1 MWTSNSGPPFNQ
13 PSKSSTKW
21 AFVRYRP
28 GPVGGG
34 GGSHTPAQDRQSM
47 AAGVVEKSVST
58 GTTAITGV
66 AGGRSGSRTSRLP
79 CTSNATGGAWSAGAV
94 AASTLASPFPGPRG
108 APARGGRLPGGGG
121 PRPRA
126 APLRPPARAGGPA
139 GGARGAGG
147 GRGGRGGRGGGR
159 PLRGWGGAGEGGVTC
174 GGGGPPGRGAAR
186 PGGGRRG
193 GAGGPPPRGFSP
205 PVRERRRTWK

>member
-34 GGSHTPAQDRQSM
+34 GGSHRLPHDRHSM

-66 AGGRSGSRTSRLP
+66 AGGRSGSSTNRLP
-79 CTSNATGGAWSAGAV
+79 CTSNATGGSWSATAV
-94 AASTLASPFPGPRG
+94 ATSTLASPFQIRRCSGTGRYIPLPLFLSDRGYSHVRWHHAGRFPWGDGPSSSLV
-108 APARGGRLPGGGG
+108 AVLP
-121 PRPRA
+121 
-126 APLRPPARAGGPA
+126 
-139 GGARGAGG
+139 
-147 GRGGRGGRGGGR
+147 
-159 PLRGWGGAGEGGVTC
+159 
-174 GGGGPPGRGAAR
+174 
-186 PGGGRRG
+186 
-193 GAGGPPPRGFSP
+193 
-205 PVRERRRTWK
+205 

>member
-79 CTSNATGGAWSAGAV
+79 CTSNATGGAWAAGGRATSTV
-94 AASTLASPFPGPRG
+94 AAPLPGPRG
-108 APARGGRLPGGGG
+108 ARKGGGTSSGGGAPAARGRDAPW
-121 PRPRA
+121 RA
-126 APLRPPARAGGPA
+126 LG
-139 GGARGAGG
+139 
-147 GRGGRGGRGGGR
+147 
-159 PLRGWGGAGEGGVTC
+159 
-174 GGGGPPGRGAAR
+174 
-186 PGGGRRG
+186 
-193 GAGGPPPRGFSP
+193 
-205 PVRERRRTWK
+205 